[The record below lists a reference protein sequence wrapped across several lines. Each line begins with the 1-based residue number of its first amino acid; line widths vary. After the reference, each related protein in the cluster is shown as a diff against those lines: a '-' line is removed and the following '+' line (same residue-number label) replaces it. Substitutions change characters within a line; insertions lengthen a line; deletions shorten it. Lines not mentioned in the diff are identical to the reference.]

1 MNDEGADTICKIKD
15 PYASIISP
23 FGSQSHHL
31 VQRFNRF
38 VYNESLDRIFRI
50 KSTQLT
56 RIAGQCDTL
65 AVGHAVDLEDGDATE
80 GRGGLDGRPVL
91 SRETCVGEVDT
102 TGVQSNTD
110 CLCAA
115 SAVEI

>member
-1 MNDEGADTICKIKD
+1 MNDEEIDIIYKIND
-15 PYASIISP
+15 PYAGIISP
-23 FGSQSHHL
+23 FGCQSHQL

-56 RIAGQCDTL
+56 RIAGQCNTL
-65 AVGHAVDLEDGDATE
+65 TVRDAVDLEDGDTTE

-91 SRETCVGEVDT
+91 S
-102 TGVQSNTD
+102 
-110 CLCAA
+110 
-115 SAVEI
+115 